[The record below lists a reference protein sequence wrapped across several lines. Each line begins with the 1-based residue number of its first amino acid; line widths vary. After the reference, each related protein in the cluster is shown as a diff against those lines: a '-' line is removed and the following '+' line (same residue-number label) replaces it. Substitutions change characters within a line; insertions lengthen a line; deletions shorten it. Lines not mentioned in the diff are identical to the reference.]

1 MTPIKQLLDAIDARD
16 VDAVMAQFGPDPRAL
31 VVDGRRAEGTDAVR
45 ELLTTFLAMLR
56 STAHRITDQWRVDEV
71 CIAEVEA
78 DYELQD
84 WLQLNALPRAF
95 ILRLQGERIVDL
107 RVYGAH
113 EQPLSDIP
121 TGEEGLWVGRRWIP
135 PL

>member
-1 MTPIKQLLDAIDARD
+1 MTPLEQLLEAIDARD
-16 VDAVMAQFGPDPRAL
+16 VDAVMALLGPQPRVL
-31 VVDGRRAEGTDAVR
+31 VVDGRHAEGTDAVR
-45 ELLTTFLAMLR
+45 ELLTEFMATLR
-56 STAHRITDQWRVDEV
+56 STTHHITDQWHIDDV
-71 CIAEVEA
+71 CIAQVEA

-95 ILRLQGERIVDL
+95 ILRLQGERIIDV

-113 EQPLSDIP
+113 EQRLSDIP